1 MQKLKPNAV
10 IRTPRLILREIADG
24 DKEDM
29 LAILTSEEVGKT
41 FMLPVFACRED
52 AIPLF
57 EKIKGL
63 SAQTTRFVYGISLN
77 GKLIGF
83 INDVEIED
91 GRVELGYVI
100 HPDYQNKGY
109 ATETLAAA
117 IDALFQAGISV
128 VEAGAFVHNLA
139 SMRVM
144 EKSGMRRISRTDSIE
159 YRGKTHAC
167 VYYQITAKEG

>member
-10 IRTPRLILREIADG
+10 IRTPRLILREIADE

-29 LAILTSEEVGKT
+29 LAILTNEEVGKT
-41 FMLPVFACRED
+41 FMLPVFACQEE

-63 SAQTTRFVYGISLN
+63 SAQNTRFVYGISLN
-77 GKLIGF
+77 EKLIGF

-117 IDALFQAGISV
+117 IEALFQAGIST
-128 VEAGAFVHNLA
+128 VETGAFEENLA

-144 EKSGMRRISRTDSIE
+144 EKCGMHPVSRTDSIE
-159 YRGKTHAC
+159 YRGETHAC
-167 VYYQITAKEG
+167 VYYQKTTHKG